1 LEAAAQSP
9 KVWLDMDQA
18 ALDAAYDQT
27 KYAPNHEL
35 LRLRRACSADIA
47 RKRLAPPLRFQYGPT
62 DVECLDVYRT
72 DKAQAPICIFIH
84 GGAWRT
90 GAAADFAGFAETFI
104 HAGAHFVV
112 PDFTSVDA
120 AGGDLFPMVE
130 QVRKS
135 VAWIYQNAGQFGGDA
150 ERIYVSGHSSGGHLT
165 GNIVT
170 TDWPRD
176 FGLPFSILKGGLL
189 ASGMYDLKPVRLS
202 ARSRYVKFTDRMEEE
217 LSSIRH
223 LDRLHCPVVVAYGT
237 QETPEFQRQS
247 RELADAVASKGKLV
261 ELIVAE
267 GYNHFEI
274 VETLGNPYGLLGYAM
289 LGLMEL
295 RK

>member
-1 LEAAAQSP
+1 M
-9 KVWLDMDQA
+9 DMDQA

-35 LRLRRACSADIA
+35 LRLRRTSGAEIA
-47 RKRLAPPLRFQYGPT
+47 RKRLTPPLRFSYGPT
-62 DVECLDVYRT
+62 AIEGLDVYLADRPN
-72 DKAQAPICIFIH
+72 APILVFIH

-104 HAGAHFVV
+104 DAGAHFVV

-120 AGGDLFPMVE
+120 VGGDLFPMVE
-130 QVRKS
+130 QVRRA
-135 VAWIYQNAGQFGGDA
+135 VAWVYQNAGRFGGDA
-150 ERIYVSGHSSGGHLT
+150 SKLYVSGHSSGGHLT

-176 FGLPFSILKGGLL
+176 FGLPSSILKGGLL

-202 ARSRYVKFTDRMEEE
+202 ARSRYVNFTDSMEQE
-217 LSSIRH
+217 LSAIRR
-223 LDRLHCPVVVAYGT
+223 LEYLHCPVIVAYGT

-247 RELADAVASKGKLV
+247 RDFAAAVSAIGKLSG
-261 ELIVAE
+261 LIVAE

-289 LGLMEL
+289 LGLMGL
-295 RK
+295 RKLPKA

>member
-1 LEAAAQSP
+1 
-9 KVWLDMDQA
+9 MDQA

-35 LRLRRACSADIA
+35 LRLRRASSAEIA
-47 RKRLAPPLRFQYGPT
+47 RKRLPAPLRYQYGPT
-62 DVECLDVYRT
+62 EIEGLDVYLS
-72 DKAQAPICIFIH
+72 DKPHAPICMFIH

-104 HAGAHFVV
+104 HAGAHFIV

-130 QVRKS
+130 QVRRS
-135 VAWIYQNAGQFGGDA
+135 VAWVYRNANGFGGDA
-150 ERIYVSGHSSGGHLT
+150 DRLFVSGHSSGGHLT

-176 FGLPFSILKGGLL
+176 FDVPFSILKGGLL

-202 ARSRYVKFTDRMEEE
+202 ARSRYVNFTDRMEEE

-223 LDRLHCPVVVAYGT
+223 LDRLHCPLVVAYGT

-247 RELADAVASKGKLV
+247 RDLAKAVAAKGKLA
-261 ELIVAE
+261 ELVVAE

-274 VETLGNPYGLLGYAM
+274 VETMGNPYGLLGYAM
-289 LGLMEL
+289 LGLMGL

>member
-1 LEAAAQSP
+1 
-9 KVWLDMDQA
+9 MDQA

-47 RKRLAPPLRFQYGPT
+47 RKRLAPPLRFQYGAT
-62 DVECLDVYRT
+62 DIEGLDVYLT

-104 HAGAHFVV
+104 HEGAHFVV

-135 VAWIYQNAGQFGGDA
+135 VAWVYRNAEQFGGDA
-150 ERIYVSGHSSGGHLT
+150 ERIFVSGHSSGGHLT

-202 ARSRYVKFTDRMEEE
+202 ARSRYVNFTDRMEED

-247 RELADAVASKGKLV
+247 RELADAVAAKGKLV

-289 LGLMEL
+289 LGLMGL